1 LAYMDGMSNSRRAAS
16 ASVQGVDW
24 FWSLIRGHVVQFVG
38 GPARTRVVVLFG
50 CVLALS
56 SAQIS
61 TVGAVAPTMEHSL
74 HIHNTEI
81 GLLNT
86 VTLLVAAFA
95 VLPIGLLVD
104 KTKRIPLLSI
114 SIVLWSVTTMLG
126 ALAGSYG
133 TLLLSRVLLGLVSA
147 TAGPAIASLTGDY
160 FPSNERARVYGY
172 ILTGEIAGTAVGF
185 VLCGTIASIL
195 SWQAAFWVLAIPGLF
210 LARSLWRT
218 VPEPMRGGQ
227 SRLEPGTADLEGY
240 DRRTPVEDANDS
252 SRTVLPEEQ
261 DLIYQMAEER
271 GYKADPRLILY
282 RNPNRMSL
290 SDSIRY
296 IMKIPTNVLLIIS
309 SSLGYYFFAGLETF
323 AVVFVR
329 GHFQVSQATATLV
342 LGILVLGAVIGTL
355 LSGPLTDLL
364 TKSGHIAARVWVPA
378 ICNIAAGIALIPAF
392 LTSNLVTAL
401 PFCFVGTAL
410 ISAANPPLDAARL
423 DIMPPGLWGRA
434 ESVRTFLRSIAQA
447 LAPLLFG
454 GVSDLIAGFEP
465 QKAPIGTHTVGP
477 VSTATGDGLQITF
490 LIMLVS
496 LLAAGWF
503 LWRARLTYP
512 GDVATAG
519 ASASPNAPAAD
530 RAGAGAGAGGS
541 SAGGSSGDGSS
552 GDGSSGGGSSGGGS
566 SGGGS
571 SGGGPSGG
579 GPSAAQ
585 RSPAART
592 LVQPQQGAPR
602 QSRTPDPATP
612 GQGPIVDLSEADT
625 RVTRRRTSRRP
636 VDPVEPDAE
645 LPASASSSSSPS
657 PSPSAPRSP
666 SSSPEPPRPEPPPPT
681 EKLRDP
687 TEAATE
693 PLVRRRRPRPEWLAD
708 RDSEPDG
715 DETEPLVWPRDSPP
729 DR

>member
-1 LAYMDGMSNSRRAAS
+1 MDAMSSSRRAAS
-16 ASVQGVDW
+16 APVQGLDW
-24 FWSLIRGHVVQFVG
+24 FWSLIRGHVVELVG
-38 GPARTRVVVLFG
+38 GPARARVVVLFG

-104 KTKRIPLLSI
+104 KTKRIPMLSI

-160 FPSNERARVYGY
+160 FPSDERARVYGY

-185 VLCGTIASIL
+185 ILCGTIASAL

-218 VPEPMRGGQ
+218 LPEPMRGGQ
-227 SRLEPGTADLEGY
+227 SRLVRGTTELEGY
-240 DRRTPVEDANDS
+240 DRRTPVDDADES
-252 SRTVLPEEQ
+252 SVLPEEQ
-261 DLIYQMAEER
+261 DLAYQMAQEQ
-271 GYKADPRLILY
+271 GYKPDPRLILY
-282 RNPNRMSL
+282 RNPDRMSL
-290 SDSIRY
+290 TDSIRY
-296 IMKIPTNVLLIIS
+296 VLKIPTNVLLIIS

-329 GHFQVSQATATLV
+329 GHFQASQATATLV
-342 LGILVLGAVIGTL
+342 LGVLVLGALIGTL
-355 LSGPLTDLL
+355 VSGPLTDLL
-364 TKSGHIAARVWVPA
+364 TRSGHISARVWVPA
-378 ICNIAAGIALIPAF
+378 VCNIAAGLVLIPGI
-392 LTSNLVTAL
+392 LTDNLVTAL
-401 PFCFVGTAL
+401 PFCFLGTAL

-465 QKAPIGTHTVGP
+465 QRAPIGTHTMGP
-477 VSTATGDGLQITF
+477 ISTATGTGLQITF

-503 LWRARLTYP
+503 LWRARATYP

-519 ASASPNAPAAD
+519 ASVPPKPTATD
-530 RAGAGAGAGGS
+530 
-541 SAGGSSGDGSS
+541 D
-552 GDGSSGGGSSGGGS
+552 GGGS
-566 SGGGS
+566 
-571 SGGGPSGG
+571 
-579 GPSAAQ
+579 AA
-585 RSPAART
+585 
-592 LVQPQQGAPR
+592 VAP
-602 QSRTPDPATP
+602 TAP

-625 RVTRRRTSRRP
+625 RVTRTRTSPRSAG
-636 VDPVEPDAE
+636 PVEPDAS
-645 LPASASSSSSPS
+645 PSPPSPPSPSSPPPPPPSPS
-657 PSPSAPRSP
+657 PSPSPWP
-666 SSSPEPPRPEPPPPT
+666 SEPVRYPSEAATEPA
-681 EKLRDP
+681 RDP
-687 TEAATE
+687 SEEVTEPAGDPSEEVTEPARDPSEEVTEPAGYPSEEATEPAGDPSEEATE
-693 PLVRRRRPRPEWLAD
+693 PLVRRRRPAPEWLPD
-708 RDSEPDG
+708 RDSAPG
-715 DETEPLVWPRDSPP
+715 DDATEPLVWPRDAPP

>member
-1 LAYMDGMSNSRRAAS
+1 MDGMSNSRRAAL
-16 ASVQGVDW
+16 ASVQGLDW

-240 DRRTPVEDANDS
+240 DRRTPIENEDNS
-252 SRTVLPEEQ
+252 SQTVLPEEQ
-261 DLIYQMAEER
+261 DLVYQMAEER

-309 SSLGYYFFAGLETF
+309 SSLGYFFFAGLETF

-355 LSGPLTDLL
+355 VSGPLTDLL

-378 ICNIAAGIALIPAF
+378 ICNIAAGLVLIPSF
-392 LTSNLVTAL
+392 LTSSLITAL
-401 PFCFVGTAL
+401 PFCFLGTAL

-423 DIMPPGLWGRA
+423 DIMPAGLWGRA

-465 QKAPIGTHTVGP
+465 QKAPIGTHTIGP
-477 VSTATGDGLQITF
+477 ISTATGDGLQITF

-503 LWRARLTYP
+503 LWRARVTYP

-519 ASASPNAPAAD
+519 ASASPKPSAAEGGGAPGS
-530 RAGAGAGAGGS
+530 GAP
-541 SAGGSSGDGSS
+541 
-552 GDGSSGGGSSGGGS
+552 SGGGPGS
-566 SGGGS
+566 
-571 SGGGPSGG
+571 GGPSGG
-579 GPSAAQ
+579 GPSGAQ
-585 RSPAART
+585 QSPGPRPPAQSQPSRRSQPAGGQAGQRP
-592 LVQPQQGAPR
+592 VSR
-602 QSRTPDPATP
+602 QSSTSDPATP
-612 GQGPIVDLSEADT
+612 GQGPIVDLSEAET
-625 RVTRRRTSRRP
+625 RVTRRRTSSRP
-636 VDPVEPDAE
+636 ADPVEPGTE
-645 LPASASSSSSPS
+645 VPAAAS
-657 PSPSAPRSP
+657 SP
-666 SSSPEPPRPEPPPPT
+666 SSSSEPPPSEAPPPT
-681 EKLRDP
+681 ERVTDPSEAATERVRDP
-687 TEAATE
+687 SETATERVRDPSETATE
-693 PLVRRRRPRPEWLAD
+693 PLVRRRRPAPEWLAD
-708 RDSEPDG
+708 RDSAPDE
-715 DETEPLVWPRDSPP
+715 DVTEPLVWPRDTPP

>member
-1 LAYMDGMSNSRRAAS
+1 MDAMSNSRRAAS
-16 ASVQGVDW
+16 ASVHGLDW

-61 TVGAVAPTMEHSL
+61 TVGAVAPTMEQSL
-74 HIHNTEI
+74 HINNAEI

-104 KTKRIPLLSI
+104 KAKRIPILSV

-172 ILTGEIAGTAVGF
+172 ILTGEIAGTAFGF
-185 VLCGTIASIL
+185 VLCGTIASAI

-218 VPEPMRGGQ
+218 VPEPLRGGQ
-227 SRLEPGTADLEGY
+227 SRLARGTTDLDGSASRSRARDDDADEPA
-240 DRRTPVEDANDS
+240 
-252 SRTVLPEEQ
+252 LPKEQ
-261 DLIYQMAEER
+261 DLAYELAQEK
-271 GYKADPRLILY
+271 GYKPNPRLILY
-282 RNPNRMSL
+282 RNPDRMSL
-290 SDSIRY
+290 ADSIRY

-309 SSLGYYFFAGLETF
+309 SSLGYFFFAGLETF

-342 LGILVLGAVIGTL
+342 LGVLVVGAVIGTL
-355 LSGPLTDLL
+355 LSGPLTDAL

-378 ICNIAAGIALIPAF
+378 ICNIAAGLVLIPGL
-392 LTSNLVTAL
+392 LTDNLIGAL
-401 PFCFVGTAL
+401 PFFFFGTAL

-447 LAPLLFG
+447 IAPLLFG

-490 LIMLVS
+490 LIMIVS

-503 LWRARLTYP
+503 LLRARPTYP
-512 GDVATAG
+512 VDVATAG
-519 ASASPNAPAAD
+519 ASWSPKPP
-530 RAGAGAGAGGS
+530 GGE
-541 SAGGSSGDGSS
+541 D
-552 GDGSSGGGSSGGGS
+552 D
-566 SGGGS
+566 
-571 SGGGPSGG
+571 GGPAD
-579 GPSAAQ
+579 AAPE
-585 RSPAART
+585 S
-592 LVQPQQGAPR
+592 
-602 QSRTPDPATP
+602 
-612 GQGPIVDLSEADT
+612 PIVDRSEAET
-625 RVTRRRTSRRP
+625 RVTRTRRSRRP
-636 VDPVEPDAE
+636 VESDERT
-645 LPASASSSSSPS
+645 S
-657 PSPSAPRSP
+657 
-666 SSSPEPPRPEPPPPT
+666 PPP
-681 EKLRDP
+681 ERDTDP
-687 TEAATE
+687 GEESTE
-693 PLVRRRRPRPEWLAD
+693 PLVRRRRPAPEWLPD
-708 RDSEPDG
+708 RDSARDDDG
-715 DETEPLVWPRDSPP
+715 TEPLVWPRDPP
-729 DR
+729 PNS